1 MNHKD
6 REKLFRRARV
16 ALDQGR
22 LTDAA
27 NMFAALAD
35 DCDHDA
41 RFLSYRGLL
50 LAIRERRVSEGT
62 VMCKRAITLA
72 SSEPEMYLNLAR
84 LYTST
89 GQRHNAV
96 MTLRRAI
103 RTGAKNKAVMK
114 EIQRLSPRALPPIS
128 SLHRDHVLNDVLG
141 KLRARLFRERR
152 NRPRRAKPA
161 RAAAMRNLRTAR
173 QRG

>member
-6 REKLFRRARV
+6 RESLFTRARI
-16 ALDQGR
+16 ALEQGL
-22 LTDAA
+22 LTEAS

-35 DCDHDA
+35 DCDYDA

-62 VMCKRAITLA
+62 AMCKRAITLA

-89 GQRHNAV
+89 GQHQNAV
-96 MTLRRAI
+96 ATLRRAI

-114 EIQRLSPRALPPIS
+114 EIQRLSPRAVPPIK

-141 KLRARLFRERR
+141 KLRARLLPKRGRGTR
-152 NRPRRAKPA
+152 TKPV
-161 RAAAMRNLRTAR
+161 RAAALQRLSTAR

>member
-1 MNHKD
+1 MNQKD
-6 REKLFRRARV
+6 REILFKRARV
-16 ALDQGR
+16 ALNQGR
-22 LTDAA
+22 LTEAA

-62 VMCKRAITLA
+62 EMCKRAIALA
-72 SSEPEMYLNLAR
+72 SSEAEMYLNLAR

-89 GQRHNAV
+89 GQRQNAV
-96 MTLRRAI
+96 TTLRRAI
-103 RTGAKNKAVMK
+103 RAGAKNKAVMQ
-114 EIQRLSPRALPPIS
+114 EIQRLSPRALPPIK

-141 KLRARLFRERR
+141 KLRARLFRARR
-152 NRPRRAKPA
+152 GKSQTKPA
-161 RAAAMRNLRTAR
+161 RGAAMRDLRTAR

>member
-6 REKLFRRARV
+6 QETLFKRARV

-22 LTDAA
+22 LTEAA
-27 NMFAALAD
+27 TMFAALTD

-62 VMCKRAITLA
+62 AMCKRAITLA
-72 SSEPEMYLNLAR
+72 SSEPQMYLNLAR

-89 GQRHNAV
+89 GQRQNAV

-103 RTGAKNKAVMK
+103 RSGAKNKAVMK
-114 EIQRLSPRALPPIS
+114 EIQRLSPRALPPIR

-141 KLRARLFRERR
+141 RLRARFFRERKS
-152 NRPRRAKPA
+152 RPRRTKPSH
-161 RAAAMRNLRTAR
+161 AAATRNLRTAR

>member
-6 REKLFRRARV
+6 RENLYKRARL
-16 ALDQGR
+16 ALEQGL
-22 LTDAA
+22 LTEAS
-27 NMFAALAD
+27 NMFAVLTET
-35 DCDHDA
+35 CDYDA

-50 LAIRERRVSEGT
+50 LAIRERRVSEGIAL
-62 VMCKRAITLA
+62 CKRAITLA

-89 GQRHNAV
+89 GQRQNAV

-103 RTGAKNKAVMK
+103 RTGAKNKAVMQ
-114 EIQRLSPRALPPIS
+114 EIQRLSPRAVPPIR
-128 SLHRDHVLNDVLG
+128 SLHRDHILNDVLG
-141 KLRARLFRERR
+141 KLRARLM
-152 NRPRRAKPA
+152 PKRARGSRTKPV
-161 RAAAMRNLRTAR
+161 RAAALQRLRAIR